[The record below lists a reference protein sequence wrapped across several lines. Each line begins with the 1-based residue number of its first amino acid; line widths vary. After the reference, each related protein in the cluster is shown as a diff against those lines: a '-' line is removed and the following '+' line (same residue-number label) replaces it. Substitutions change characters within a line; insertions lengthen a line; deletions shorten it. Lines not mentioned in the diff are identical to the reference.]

1 MRSEDHGDQH
11 CEAVRDGFADY
22 LAHSLDATAA
32 RLLEE
37 HVSSCAWCQ
46 REYAGVDAIWE
57 ALGEARPALVP
68 SNRMRE
74 RFSAMVTAER
84 ALSDRRP
91 ASRPIGPR
99 MWTASLG
106 STGGP
111 LVQTALAAS
120 LLIAGLVVGRAIA
133 SRPASP
139 APQGSD
145 IAEVRSELREMRQ
158 LLTLSLMQQQSATER
173 LRGVSWTAQID
184 QPGNE
189 VVAALLDTL
198 LHDQNVNVRLAAID
212 ALRRVSDRA
221 DVRVGTK
228 RAVTDTSS
236 PLLQVA
242 VIDFMVETRDPQ
254 APDLFRT
261 LAQDQSVDASVR
273 GRAQWGL
280 EHFVS

>member
-1 MRSEDHGDQH
+1 MH
-11 CEAVRDGFADY
+11 CEEVRDEFADY
-22 LAHSLDATAA
+22 LAHSLDASAA
-32 RLLEE
+32 RLLEA
-37 HVSSCAWCQ
+37 HVSSCAACQ
-46 REYAGVDAIWE
+46 SEYAGVDAIWE
-57 ALGEARPALVP
+57 ALGEVRPALVP

-74 RFSAMVTAER
+74 RFSAMVAAER
-84 ALSDRRP
+84 ALADRRP
-91 ASRPIGPR
+91 ASRPLGQRRWVP
-99 MWTASLG
+99 SLG

-120 LLIAGLVVGRAIA
+120 LLIAGLIVGRAIA
-133 SRPASP
+133 SRPAAP
-139 APQGSD
+139 IAPQGSE

-228 RAVTDTSS
+228 RAVRDKSS

-261 LAQDQSVDASVR
+261 LAGDTSVDASVR

>member
-1 MRSEDHGDQH
+1 MRRDERCQ
-11 CEAVRDGFADY
+11 EVRDEFADY
-22 LAHSLDATAA
+22 LAHSLDASAA
-32 RLLEE
+32 RSLEE
-37 HVSSCAWCQ
+37 HVSSCAACQ
-46 REYAGVDAIWE
+46 SEYAGVDAIWE
-57 ALGEARPALVP
+57 ALGEVRPALVP

-74 RFSAMVTAER
+74 RFSAMVAAER
-84 ALSDRRP
+84 ALSDGRP
-91 ASRPIGPR
+91 ASRPLGQRRWVP
-99 MWTASLG
+99 SFG

-111 LVQTALAAS
+111 LVQTAMAAS
-120 LLIAGLVVGRAIA
+120 LLIAGLIVGRAIA
-133 SRPASP
+133 SRPAAP
-139 APQGSD
+139 IAPQGSE

-228 RAVTDTSS
+228 RAATDKSS

-261 LAQDQSVDASVR
+261 LAGDTSVDASVR

>member
-1 MRSEDHGDQH
+1 MRREQH
-11 CEAVRDGFADY
+11 CEEVREAFADY
-22 LAHSLDATAA
+22 LARALDASAA
-32 RLLEE
+32 RSLEE
-37 HVSSCAWCQ
+37 HVSSCAACQ
-46 REYAGVDAIWE
+46 SEYAGVDAIWE
-57 ALGEARPALVP
+57 ALGDGRPALVP

-74 RFSAMVTAER
+74 RFSAMVAAER

-91 ASRPIGPR
+91 ASRRIGPR
-99 MWTASLG
+99 RWTALLG

-120 LLIAGLVVGRAIA
+120 LLIAGLIVGRAIA
-133 SRPASP
+133 SRPAALP
-139 APQGSD
+139 APQGSE

-189 VVAALLDTL
+189 VVSALLDTL

-228 RAVTDTSS
+228 RAVTDKTS

-254 APDLFRT
+254 APDLFRA
-261 LAQDQSVDASVR
+261 LAGDTTVDASVR

>member
-1 MRSEDHGDQH
+1 MRSDEHCEQH
-11 CEAVRDGFADY
+11 CEEVRRGFAEY
-22 LAHSLDATAA
+22 LAHSLDASAA
-32 RLLEE
+32 RALEA
-37 HVSSCAWCQ
+37 HVASCVACQ
-46 REYAGVDAIWE
+46 SEYAGVETIWK
-57 ALGEARPALVP
+57 ALEEVRPALVP

-74 RFSAMVTAER
+74 RFSAMVAAER
-84 ALSDRRP
+84 ALSDGRP
-91 ASRPIGPR
+91 ASHPIGRRRWPL
-99 MWTASLG
+99 LG

-120 LLIAGLVVGRAIA
+120 LLIVGLIVGRAIA
-133 SRPASP
+133 SRPAAP
-139 APQGSD
+139 VEPQGSE

-184 QPGNE
+184 SPGNE

-228 RAVTDTSS
+228 RAVTDKSS

-261 LAQDQSVDASVR
+261 LAGDMSVDASVR